1 MRWCARPFVDDMSRD
16 ERHAH
21 AYTEQTRTMKQ
32 RIRLVLVIAAAMAAA
47 ARPTN
52 GQSGPQ
58 APAQAGDNAARV
70 IADARAAMGGE
81 TKLTAIKTLVVTGRT
96 RQVRGDNLVPI
107 EFEIQAEL
115 PDKFARRDEFPAQD
129 AGPTVTGFNG
139 DRFLQSPAPQ
149 PPPAR
154 PGGPPPPTPQQLEA
168 QARVQLAN
176 AKQDFARLMLGLFA
190 ASYPSH
196 PLTFAYV
203 GQAEAPQGRA
213 DVIDVKGPGDFAARL
228 FVDGKTRLPIMLSWQ
243 GRQTPARGRGPGGPA
258 AGAPPAGAPAAP
270 PPAVENRLY
279 FAEYQSF
286 DGLRLPTRVRR
297 AVAGDTTEET
307 TFDRFRINARV
318 DPGRFEPGH

>member
-1 MRWCARPFVDDMSRD
+1 
-16 ERHAH
+16 
-21 AYTEQTRTMKQ
+21 MKQ
-32 RIRLVLVIAAAMAAA
+32 AWLALSCVVIVAGSPTSGQNAGPAAAQ
-47 ARPTN
+47 PT
-52 GQSGPQ
+52 
-58 APAQAGDNAARV
+58 DNAARV
-70 IADARAAMGGE
+70 IADARAAMGGDA
-81 TKLTAIKTLVVTGRT
+81 KLAAVKTLVVTGRT

-129 AGPTVTGFNG
+129 QGPTVVGFNG
-139 DRFLQSPAPQ
+139 DRFVQIPAPQ

-168 QARVQLAN
+168 QARGQLGN

-190 ASYPSH
+190 ASYPSY

-213 DVIDVKGPGDFAARL
+213 DVVDVKGPADFAARL
-228 FVDGKTRLPIMLSWQ
+228 FVDAQTHLPIMLSWQ
-243 GRQTPARGRGPGGPA
+243 ARQPPPRGRGPGGP
-258 AGAPPAGAPAAP
+258 PPAGAPAAGGPPAGGP
-270 PPAVENRLY
+270 PPPVENRLY
-279 FAEYQSF
+279 FAEYRSF
-286 DGLRLPTRVRR
+286 DGLQLPTRVRR

-318 DPGRFEPGH
+318 DPRRFEPPD